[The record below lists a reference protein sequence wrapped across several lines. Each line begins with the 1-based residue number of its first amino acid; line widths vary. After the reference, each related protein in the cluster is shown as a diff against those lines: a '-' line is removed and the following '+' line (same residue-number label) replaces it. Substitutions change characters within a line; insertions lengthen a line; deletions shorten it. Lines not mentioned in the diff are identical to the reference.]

1 MDTSPQVLSI
11 IESYLGHR
19 TYGDLMREYFAQPSD
34 CKVDL
39 YWYNEE
45 RELTTRIIN
54 RLLGY
59 YSPNRW
65 IQRQNIDFFR
75 LRVQTA
81 FAYMSRRLADRKL
94 SQANY
99 SVLHLHTQP
108 LGFLALDLMR
118 KLPTVISIDFT
129 AVQASQEKTDPNF
142 RWTFTPNYW
151 LEKKVYDAAAGIVTF
166 SDATRQSV
174 VEDFQID
181 EQKVKV
187 VYPGIPIHKIPALD
201 WSKKDREKL
210 CQILFI
216 GGDFERKGGQDL
228 LEVFLE
234 HFGEKA
240 ELHLVTQA
248 PVKCSHPRVHI
259 HNDVKAYTPKWLAL
273 YHQADLFVMPTYA
286 EPFGWVFIEAMA
298 AGLPVIAT
306 RVNAIPEIVCHQ
318 ETGFLIQP
326 GDRAE
331 LAGRISQLIENRNL
345 AREMGE
351 KGRKIVEQKF
361 NAHKHFQT
369 LESMFH
375 QLSVANKNHENSA
388 HLSLQF

>member
-1 MDTSPQVLSI
+1 MNAYPQVLSI

-19 TYGDLMREYFAQPSD
+19 TYGDLMRDYFDQTPD

-45 RELTTRIIN
+45 KELTTRIIN
-54 RLLGY
+54 KLLGY
-59 YSPNRW
+59 YSQNRW

-81 FAYMSRRLADRKL
+81 FAYMSRRLVDRKIN
-94 SQANY
+94 QADY

-142 RWTFTPNYW
+142 RWTFAPNCW

-166 SDATRQSV
+166 SDATRKSV

-181 EQKVKV
+181 EEKVKV
-187 VYPGIPIHKIPALD
+187 VYPGIPIQKIPAQD
-201 WSKKDREKL
+201 WSKKDREKPF
-210 CQILFI
+210 QILFI

-234 HFGEKA
+234 HFGEQA

-248 PVKCSHPRVHI
+248 PVKCNHPRVHI
-259 HNDVKAYTPKWLAL
+259 HDDVKAYTPKWLAL
-273 YHQADLFVMPTYA
+273 YHQADMFVMPTYA

-306 RVNAIPEIVCHQ
+306 RVNAIPEIVSHQ
-318 ETGFLIQP
+318 ETGFLVNP

-331 LAGRISQLIENRNL
+331 LACRISQLIDNPNL

-351 KGRKIVEQKF
+351 KGRKVVEQKF
-361 NAHKHFQT
+361 NAQKHFQT

-375 QLSVANKNHENSA
+375 QLSIAKKNHENSA